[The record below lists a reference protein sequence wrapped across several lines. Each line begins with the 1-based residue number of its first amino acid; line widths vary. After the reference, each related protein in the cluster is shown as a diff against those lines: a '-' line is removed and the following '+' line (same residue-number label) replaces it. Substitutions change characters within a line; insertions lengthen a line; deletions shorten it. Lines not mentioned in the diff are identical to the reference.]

1 MVNTEFNLRV
11 RVYKVQTFGTT
22 QRFVIVAILFAILKK
37 PNAHAAELPF
47 AIYHAATVSGTFF
60 GGDFKSRS
68 ISAPKCLLP
77 IGRTSP
83 CKGMKPLQGKK
94 VLGTRVNEILCSAD
108 GMCDYQPSLDDEVVG
123 RPSRMERSMKAP
135 RLHLSALRIRYFC
148 VPGGALEELPFQTG
162 GRSGPATPTKAG
174 GLHLPDDLFRGIPHQ
189 CSWHPVLRPSEPSAT
204 QLGCRMLERICHRLT
219 FPPI

>member
-1 MVNTEFNLRV
+1 M
-11 RVYKVQTFGTT
+11 
-22 QRFVIVAILFAILKK
+22 ILKK

-47 AIYHAATVSGTFF
+47 TIYHAATVSGTFF
-60 GGDFKSRS
+60 EGDFKSRS

-77 IGRTSP
+77 IGRRSP

-162 GRSGPATPTKAG
+162 GRSGPPRPQRPEVFTSPMTFSEAYNINAPG
-174 GLHLPDDLFRGIPHQ
+174 IQSYDPQSHLPRSLGVA
-189 CSWHPVLRPSEPSAT
+189 CLSAYAI
-204 QLGCRMLERICHRLT
+204 G
-219 FPPI
+219 